1 MTWLRN
7 RLLLLAVAK
16 DSPHD
21 NLVMEREHQEGNKH
35 MEKTKADELK
45 EIFDALDK
53 AGFPKDFLADREQL
67 PAQERDWDALLR
79 LETPEKK

>member
-1 MTWLRN
+1 
-7 RLLLLAVAK
+7 
-16 DSPHD
+16 
-21 NLVMEREHQEGNKH
+21 

-45 EIFDALDK
+45 DIFDALDN

-79 LETPEKK
+79 PETPEKND